1 LHGRDAEI
9 GTFAVMKE
17 WKLRFLILFSLISI
31 TGLILIQ
38 TYWIRDAIQVKE
50 SHFRQSVNQA
60 VARAVWRLER
70 LAMVSAKEKQMQ
82 GSGSTRQVFDTTGK
96 AVYYDTVPLP
106 SYLGQ
111 PADSVVPLPKGL
123 PSLGWMAD
131 TLLTGLNSGGESLAS
146 LRDDLKQMQ
155 MRTNPDFRTALDS
168 VLESIGRISSEIEV
182 FNNTKTQLE
191 EEIMHLTEGNPEK
204 IKSRFTD
211 SALIGDLLAE
221 ELGNEGLKL
230 SFNFGLYFPFSGT
243 HLFSNTKEI
252 EESLKHSGFVYSL
265 FPSLRLS
272 KPIYLVVVFPGDT
285 QYLFAKQGYVMTAS
299 FVLILILILSFF
311 YITGSIY
318 RQKKIG
324 EMKNDFINNMT
335 HEFKTPVST
344 ISLACEALRDKDIV
358 KSDEVYENYLQIIDN
373 ENRRLGKMAERILQT
388 AVIDKGHLYLY
399 FEPVDMHELILHV
412 LSKYQPLVDQQN
424 GSIHTKF
431 LAADPVIT
439 GDRTHLHNMISNLVD
454 NGIKYSREIPEIK
467 ILTHDK
473 GDQLFISVQDSGI
486 GISKTNQ
493 KRIFDKLFRV
503 STGNLHNVKG
513 FGLGL
518 SYVKYILDRHSG
530 TIRVESELQKGS
542 TFRITL
548 PRHQVPQ
555 KSNK

>member
-1 LHGRDAEI
+1 MYYRDAEI
-9 GTFAVMKE
+9 GTFATMKE

-50 SHFRQSVNQA
+50 SHFKQSVNQA

-70 LAMVSAKEKQMQ
+70 LAMVSAKEQHLQ
-82 GSGSTRQVFDTTGK
+82 EGGNVRQIFDTAGK
-96 AVYYDTVPLP
+96 GIYYDTVPLP
-106 SYLGQ
+106 SYLSQ
-111 PADSVVPLPKGL
+111 PTDSVMPVSKGL
-123 PSLGWMAD
+123 PSLGWMTD
-131 TLLTGLNSGGESLAS
+131 SLLTELNSGDESLAAF
-146 LRDDLKQMQ
+146 RDDLKQLQ
-155 MRTNPDFRTALDS
+155 MRTTPDFRTALDS

-191 EEIMHLTEGNPEK
+191 EEIKQLTEGDPGK

-211 SALIGDLLAE
+211 SALIGELLAE

-230 SFNFGLYFPFSGT
+230 HFYYGLYFPFSGT
-243 HLFSNTKEI
+243 HLYSHTDEI
-252 EESLKHSGFVYSL
+252 TESLRHSGFVYSL
-265 FPSLRLS
+265 FPSLSLS

-285 QYLFAKQGYVMTAS
+285 QYLFAKQGYIMTVS
-299 FVLILILILSFF
+299 FILILILILAFF

-358 KSDEVYENYLQIIDN
+358 KPAEVYDNYLQIIDN

-388 AVIDKGHLYLY
+388 AIIDKGHLYLY
-399 FEPVDMHELILHV
+399 FEPVDMHELIQQV
-412 LSKYQPLVDQQN
+412 LSKYQPLVDQRS
-424 GSIHTKF
+424 GTIHTKF
-431 LAADPVIT
+431 LAADSVIT

-454 NGIKYSREIPEIK
+454 NSIKYSREIPEIK

-473 GDQLFISVQDSGI
+473 GDQFFISVQDSGI
-486 GISKTNQ
+486 GISKANQ

-542 TFRITL
+542 AFRITL
-548 PRHQVPQ
+548 PRHPVPQ
-555 KSNK
+555 KSK

>member
-1 LHGRDAEI
+1 MCYRDAEI
-9 GTFAVMKE
+9 GTFATMKE

-70 LAMVSAKEKQMQ
+70 LAMVAAKENQKE
-82 GSGSTRQVFDTTGK
+82 GSGTIRQIIDSSGK
-96 AVYYDTVPLP
+96 TVYYDTVPMP
-106 SYLGQ
+106 AYLGQ
-111 PADSVVPLPKGL
+111 PADSAIPVSKGL
-123 PSLGWMAD
+123 PSLGWMTD
-131 TLLTGLNSGGESLAS
+131 TLLSDLNSGGESLAAF
-146 LRDDLKQMQ
+146 RDDLKQMQ
-155 MRTNPDFRTALDS
+155 MRTTPDFRTALDS
-168 VLESIGRISSEIEV
+168 VLESIGRISTEIEV
-182 FNNTKTQLE
+182 FNNTKAQLE
-191 EEIMHLTEGNPEK
+191 EEIMQLTEGDPVK

-211 SALIGDLLAE
+211 SALIGELLSE

-230 SFNFGLYFPFSGT
+230 RFYYGLYFPFSGT
-243 HLFSNTKEI
+243 HLFNHTDEI
-252 EESLKHSGFVYSL
+252 AASLKESGFIYSL

-272 KPIYLVVVFPGDT
+272 KPIYLVVVFPDDIR
-285 QYLFAKQGYVMTAS
+285 YLFAKQGYIMTVS
-299 FVLILILILSFF
+299 FVLILILILAFF

-324 EMKNDFINNMT
+324 EMKSDFINNMT

-358 KSDEVYENYLQIIDN
+358 KSDEVYDNYLRIIDN

-388 AVIDKGHLYLY
+388 AIIDKGHLYLY
-399 FEPVDMHELILHV
+399 FEPVDMHELIMQV
-412 LSKYQPLVDQQN
+412 LTKYQPLVDQRN
-424 GSIHTKF
+424 GAFHTKF

-454 NGIKYSREIPEIK
+454 NAIKYSREIPEIK

-486 GISKTNQ
+486 GISKANQ

-518 SYVKYILDRHSG
+518 SYVKYIIDRHSG
-530 TIRVESELQKGS
+530 TIGVESELQKGS

-548 PRHQVPQ
+548 PRHPVSQ
-555 KSNK
+555 KSK